1 MQHQEAK
8 AKHAKPSGTITK
20 NIFYRHSTT
29 ISQEKNMHHRSF
41 HAVTH
46 LCIWWESGPQKWTAG
61 CGSWPYMD
69 ISAYSLCSYAWLELF
84 RCFVRNS
91 IKCGTVSWYEPYLSI
106 RFLFCFSKHD
116 TQVLTQIRPVLDEH
130 QAWYPSTNTHR
141 PCTWWTTWQKDPS
154 VWNHAVHTSDTVNP
168 SGDWHWIVQKT
179 HQKLA
184 R

>member
-29 ISQEKNMHHRSF
+29 ISQEKNMHHGSF

-69 ISAYSLCSYAWLELF
+69 ITAYNLCSYAWLELF

-106 RFLFCFSKHD
+106 RFLFVSPSMWLTLNCSKNPPK
-116 TQVLTQIRPVLDEH
+116 TSQVNLAQLTAPRLGH
-130 QAWYPSTNTHR
+130 T
-141 PCTWWTTWQKDPS
+141 CKD
-154 VWNHAVHTSDTVNP
+154 
-168 SGDWHWIVQKT
+168 
-179 HQKLA
+179 
-184 R
+184 

>member
-69 ISAYSLCSYAWLELF
+69 ITAYNLCSYAWLELF

-106 RFLFCFSKHD
+106 RFLFVSPSMWLTLNCSKNPPKTSQVNLAQLTAPRLGHTCKDKIDLILNVHSRNCFI
-116 TQVLTQIRPVLDEH
+116 L
-130 QAWYPSTNTHR
+130 
-141 PCTWWTTWQKDPS
+141 S
-154 VWNHAVHTSDTVNP
+154 VVCVH
-168 SGDWHWIVQKT
+168 
-179 HQKLA
+179 LLYL
-184 R
+184 